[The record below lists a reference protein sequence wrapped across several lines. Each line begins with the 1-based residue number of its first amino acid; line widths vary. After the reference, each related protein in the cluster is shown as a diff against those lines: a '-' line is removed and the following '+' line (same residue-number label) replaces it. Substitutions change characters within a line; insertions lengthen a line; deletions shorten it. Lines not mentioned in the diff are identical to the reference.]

1 MRLRLHLPLAI
12 LLFCACPSPGPNAF
26 YTPPSPLPA
35 GQPGDVIRSRASV
48 YSLDPVGGVPVPGVW
63 SQQVLY
69 LSESALGDANAVSG
83 TVLVPTAPW
92 FGPGKR
98 PLVSY
103 AVGTRGVGDACAPS
117 KTLSTGT
124 DYEGLF
130 IQALLARGWA
140 VAISDY
146 EGLGTPGM
154 HTYVVGQSE
163 GRAVLDVARAAQ
175 RLAGSGLD
183 ASTPVAV
190 MGYSQGGGAA
200 AWAGELAPGYAPE
213 LNLKAVVAG
222 GVPGDLL
229 ATADFVDGGPFVALE
244 LLAALGLDAA
254 YPELDLGSYL
264 NATGVTLAA
273 EASDTCLTSFD
284 GIQDVFSTVFASRSD
299 FTHTDPLVT
308 PAWQARL
315 AENQLGSNAP
325 EVPVFQFHAVL
336 DEMVPFGQAADLRR
350 DWCDQGANVTWSPLV
365 VAEHVLGMVEGQPL
379 AITFL
384 ANRFAGLP
392 AFSNCW
398 LP

>member
-1 MRLRLHLPLAI
+1 MRLRVHLPLAI
-12 LLFCACPSPGPNAF
+12 LLFCACPQSGNNSF
-26 YTPPSPLPA
+26 YTPPAPLPA

-48 YSLDPVGGVPVPGVW
+48 YTLDPVAGTPVPGVW
-63 SQQVLY
+63 SRQVLY
-69 LSESALGDANAVSG
+69 LSESALGEANAVSG

-92 FGPGKR
+92 SGPGQR
-98 PLVSY
+98 PLISY

-130 IQALLARGWA
+130 IQALLDRGWA

-163 GRAVLDVARAAQ
+163 GRAVLDMARAAQ
-175 RLAGSGLD
+175 RLAGSGLG
-183 ASTPVAV
+183 ASTPVAL

-200 AWAGELAPGYAPE
+200 GWAGELAPGYAPE

-229 ATADFVDGGPFVALE
+229 ATAEFVDGGPFVALE

-254 YPELDLGSYL
+254 YPELDLEDYL
-264 NATGVTLAA
+264 DADGEALVA
-273 EASDTCLTSFD
+273 EASNTCLASFD
-284 GIQDVFSTVFASRSD
+284 GVGDLFSTLFASRSD
-299 FTHTDPLVT
+299 FTHTDPLAA

-315 AENQLGSNAP
+315 DENRLGSSAP
-325 EVPVFQFHAVL
+325 AVPVFQFHAVL

-350 DWCDQGANVTWSPLV
+350 DWCDQGANVTWTPLV

-379 AITFL
+379 ALAFL
-384 ANRFAGLP
+384 ASRFAGLP
-392 AFSNCW
+392 ALGNCW